1 MFATVVA
8 LEAKPSWSSL
18 VWMDVSLVLMSTR
31 IGAVLAVGTPEPIG
45 SIFLGLSPS
54 REASIKALQ

>member
-1 MFATVVA
+1 
-8 LEAKPSWSSL
+8 
-18 VWMDVSLVLMSTR
+18 MDVSLVLMSTR